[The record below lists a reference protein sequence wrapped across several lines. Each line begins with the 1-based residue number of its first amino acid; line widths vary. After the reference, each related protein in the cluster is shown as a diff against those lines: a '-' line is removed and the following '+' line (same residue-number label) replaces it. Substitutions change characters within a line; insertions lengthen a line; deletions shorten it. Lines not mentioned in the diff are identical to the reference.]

1 MTSLLVA
8 APNTPVAAPGPRVRS
23 AVPGRQRWDVPQ
35 VLRRP
40 VTAHAVETALLRLPG
55 VTTARANPTTGRVL
69 VLHDR
74 PLDVTEVARAL
85 RVAVTIAARVVAD
98 RIAKATAAHAG
109 PTGGDPAGD
118 DPTGG
123 DLANGDLANG
133 GPMGGARPG
142 AGSTGR
148 SGAGRGRAGA
158 VRAGAAAGRA
168 GGGRAGASGAGAGGG
183 RASGDQAAG
192 DQVAPVGD
200 QPERGASAARAAGA
214 VDSGRSTA
222 VVVLAAVAA
231 LGRSIGRAGL
241 GGTTGAGSGA
251 SATPGDRAALEQST
265 TRGGAAWLD
274 RFAARGSGTAARGTA
289 ARRAAVSGV
298 AVGGA
303 ARGSGGTAPDRS
315 TGGGSLGPGSTGLG
329 FAVGA
334 ALRRPVALV
343 VAVTG
348 LVTAALGRAV
358 RAVLAPLRRT
368 ALGGRLAAHPLA
380 KIIRSHRGALA
391 KAATLSVLCQFA
403 ELSLGV
409 LLGWVALILIKG
421 EFALLTTLGV
431 VGASTQLW
439 VLAGA
444 AAVACGVVAGLSY
457 LSGLRWRA
465 LGQAVRNEWR
475 ARLHDHAQRLEMR
488 HIQRERPTRVAGVLA
503 DDVDQLGAFFA
514 GPAAG
519 ALQLATSVL
528 VLVPA
533 FLLFAPTVAWVA
545 FLPMPL
551 VAALSLRHRDRSTA
565 DHADS
570 GEHRARLRSRL
581 TTNLEAAATVKS
593 SCAEDHEA
601 REVQRLGREC
611 AEAERRTNRHG
622 IRHSEGVRALTTA
635 SMTGTLLVGGRQ
647 VLSGAVPFEVFSPLI
662 GLPQQVILRLS
673 GLGTTVD
680 QYQRTLSAFDRV
692 QHLLSLPAEPT
703 GGRRLARD
711 AVRGEIVLN
720 RVCYAYPGRPRVLR
734 ELSLRAEPG
743 QVTGIVGATGSGKT
757 TIAKLLTRFQEAD
770 SGEVLLDG
778 HDVRG
783 LHLPDLRAAIGFVAQ
798 DAHLFDGT
806 IADNIRYGAFS
817 ATDEQ
822 VRAAARTAEAH
833 EFVEAL
839 PLGYDTLIGE
849 HGAALSGG
857 QRQRIVL
864 ARTVLRNP
872 PVVVLDEA
880 TSAVDNKTEAA
891 IQRALARFSKG
902 RTTIVIAHRLSTI
915 RNAHRIHVLDKGGV
929 VAEQGTH
936 DELLARSGLYA
947 SLWQLQAGAK
957 P

>member
-1 MTSLLVA
+1 MTSLLAA

-74 PLDVTEVARAL
+74 PLDLAEVARAL
-85 RVAVTIAARVVAD
+85 QVAVAIAARVVAD
-98 RIAKATAAHAG
+98 RIAKAVAANA
-109 PTGGDPAGD
+109 DPANA

-123 DLANGDLANG
+123 DSANADPMNGGLANADPA
-133 GPMGGARPG
+133 GGARPG
-142 AGSTGR
+142 AGPTGR
-148 SGAGRGRAGA
+148 GGTGRGRAGA
-158 VRAGAAAGRA
+158 GAGRA
-168 GGGRAGASGAGAGGG
+168 GVAAGRVEGGRAGGAGAGGG
-183 RASGDQAAG
+183 RASGDQA
-192 DQVAPVGD
+192 VPVGD
-200 QPERGASAARAAGA
+200 QPDRGASASPAAGA

-231 LGRSIGRAGL
+231 LGRSIGRAAV

-251 SATPGDRAALEQST
+251 GAASGDRALLERST
-265 TRGGAAWLD
+265 ARGGATWLD

-289 ARRAAVSGV
+289 ARGAAARRAATSGA

-303 ARGSGGTAPDRS
+303 GRGSGDTALDR
-315 TGGGSLGPGSTGLG
+315 STGLG

-343 VAVTG
+343 VAATGMVTG
-348 LVTAALGRAV
+348 VVTAALGRAV
-358 RAVLAPLRRT
+358 RAVLVPLRRT
-368 ALGGRLAAHPLA
+368 ALGERLAAHPLA
-380 KIIRSHRGALA
+380 RIIRSHRVALA
-391 KAATLSVLCQFA
+391 KAAALSVLCQFA

-444 AAVACGVVAGLSY
+444 AAAACGVVAGLSY

-465 LGQAVRNEWR
+465 LGQAVRDEWR
-475 ARLHDHAQRLEMR
+475 TRLHDHAQRLEMR

-514 GPAAG
+514 GPATS
-519 ALQLATSVL
+519 ALQLTTSVL
-528 VLVPA
+528 VLIPA
-533 FLLFAPTVAWVA
+533 FLLLAPTVAWVA

-551 VAALSLRHRDRSTA
+551 VAALSLRHRDRSAA

-593 SCAEDHEA
+593 SCAEDHEK

-673 GLGTTVD
+673 GLGATVD

-692 QHLLSLPAEPT
+692 QHLLSLPTEPT

-711 AVRGEIVLN
+711 EVRGEIVLN

-783 LHLPDLRAAIGFVAQ
+783 LHLPDLRAAVGFVAQ

-806 IADNIRYGAFS
+806 IADNIRYGTFS

-891 IQRALARFSKG
+891 IQRALARFSEG